1 MATYLVLLCL
11 LAAGFL
17 GGVLN
22 ALFENE
28 GFIKWKTESLN
39 DGRRIFRPGFLGNII
54 VGGIAAVVMAALYG
68 PLGIAQISG
77 TFQLDLRTFV
87 GGILSGIGG
96 AKLLTQQ
103 ANRWYDEATKKQTE
117 EAIKNL
123 TKLVA
128 KKIDDEP
135 KD

>member
-1 MATYLVLLCL
+1 MPTYFALLCL
-11 LAAGFL
+11 LAAGFP

-68 PLGIAQISG
+68 PLGVAEISVP
-77 TFQLDLRTFV
+77 LDLKRTREM
-87 GGILSGIGG
+87 L
-96 AKLLTQQ
+96 AEL
-103 ANRWYDEATKKQTE
+103 
-117 EAIKNL
+117 
-123 TKLVA
+123 
-128 KKIDDEP
+128 
-135 KD
+135 